1 MNKFMNVKKGL
12 EDVIADRTEISLIDT
27 DKGQIL
33 VRGYRLQ
40 DLARICSYEQIAHL
54 LLEGELVGR
63 QKAQSYWRCFSI
75 NSRPPEEIRQKV
87 ANGGDPS
94 AALRTIISWHGL
106 NDRQSDFSSLLEIR
120 RRSWAL
126 ITHLPLWVAS
136 LVRPD
141 LPIEFIEEAIKSA
154 ESTSAGFL
162 AASLG
167 RSPSPTEVKV
177 FDCLRNTYCEHGFNA
192 ATFTARVAAST
203 VLDFEGAVTA
213 ACAALRG
220 MIHGGAVELIVPML
234 EEALQVGA
242 EAYIE
247 RELSAKRKIVGFGHR
262 IYRQTDSRF
271 PLVLE
276 CLKTISEERSD
287 FDYYE
292 TVLEM
297 KELLSARKNLHPNLD
312 LAGAPSFRLLG
323 FESKHM
329 VNLIILGRAA
339 GWCAHIL
346 EQNMNNRIIR
356 PDAEYIGPSERP
368 VLTGQDHIVWS

>member
-1 MNKFMNVKKGL
+1 MNVKKGL

-40 DLARICSYEQIAHL
+40 DLARICSYEQVAYL
-54 LLEGELVGR
+54 LLEGELVG
-63 QKAQSYWRCFSI
+63 QKKAQAHWQSYPIYSL
-75 NSRPPEEIRQKV
+75 PPEGVREKV
-87 ANGGDPS
+87 ASGADPCS
-94 AALRTIISWHGL
+94 ALRTIISWHGL
-106 NDRQSDFSSLLEIR
+106 NDRQKDYSSLIEIR

-126 ITHLPLWVAS
+126 ITHLPIWIAS
-136 LVRPD
+136 LIRPD
-141 LPIEFIEEAIKSA
+141 LPIEFIEETIRNS
-154 ESTSAGFL
+154 ESSSAGFL
-162 AASLG
+162 SATLG
-167 RSPSPTEVKV
+167 RSPSPTEVRV
-177 FDCLRNTYCEHGFNA
+177 FDCLRNTYSEHGFNA

-203 VLDFEGAVTA
+203 VNDFEGAVTA

-234 EEALQVGA
+234 EEALNLDV
-242 EAYIE
+242 EAYVE
-247 RELSAKRKIVGFGHR
+247 RELTAKRKIVGFGHR

-276 CLKTISEERSD
+276 CLKLMSEQRSN
-287 FDYYE
+287 FNYYD
-292 TVLEM
+292 TVLEI
-297 KELLSARKNLHPNLD
+297 KDLLSQRKDLHPNLD

-346 EQNMNNRIIR
+346 EQNINNRIIR

-368 VLTGQDHIVWS
+368 VFKDQDHIAWS